1 MTTAQGTRFKGKVA
15 LVTGGNAG
23 IGLAT
28 ALCFAMEGAQ
38 VVIAARRRTEGDAAV
53 AQIRAA
59 GGEATVVETDVT
71 SAGSVSHLVDAC
83 VARYGGLDIAF
94 NNAGITGSTASR
106 IEEADEALF
115 DQVMAVNVKGTW
127 LSMKYEI
134 PAMLKRGG
142 GSIINCGSG
151 AAIRGGSGMAGA
163 YYASKHAVMGM
174 TRNIAVECATRNIRV
189 NAVLPGMVMT
199 DLVARGFASN
209 PEKLKLL
216 CSRIPMARTGEPA
229 EVAAAVL
236 WLASGDSAYV
246 TGTGLSVDGGITI

>member
-1 MTTAQGTRFKGKVA
+1 MSITAGSRFKGKVA

-23 IGLAT
+23 TDLST
-28 ALCFAMEGAQ
+28 ALSFAMEGAQ
-38 VVIAARRRTEGDAAV
+38 VVIAARRQSEGEAAV
-53 AQIRAA
+53 ARIRAA
-59 GGEATVVETDVT
+59 GGEASFVQTDVT
-71 SAGSVSHLVDAC
+71 NARSVSNLVDAC
-83 VARYGGLDIAF
+83 VECYGGLDVAF
-94 NNAGITGSTASR
+94 NITGSTTSR
-106 IEEADEALF
+106 IEDADEATF
-115 DQVMAVNVKGTW
+115 DQVMAVNVKGVW

-151 AAIRGGSGMAGA
+151 AAIRGGSGRAGA

-199 DLVARGFASN
+199 ELVARGFADDQ
-209 PEKLKLL
+209 EKLRLL

-236 WLASGDSAYV
+236 WLASPDSAYV
-246 TGTGLSVDGGITI
+246 TGTGLSVDGGFTI